1 MRNFNEVFGKDLPYD
16 NIKSHKKAG
25 VYPLF
30 RKYSFRITTG
40 QGQIDSPPPHPASL
54 LRVNASLIILFYKS
68 FYKHVLNSFIHI
80 VVDKSTLFADK
91 STLFVDKSILFV
103 DKSILFDDKNIL
115 FVDKSIPFVDKSIL
129 FVDKSILFVDKSIL
143 FVDISILFVDN
154 IVFDKNIVVEIVLFF
169 FFFFFFYAGIRVLKL
184 NFRHEDNTVS

>member
-1 MRNFNEVFGKDLPYD
+1 MPYD

-40 QGQIDSPPPHPASL
+40 QGQIDSPHPTSL

-91 STLFVDKSILFV
+91 STLFV

-154 IVFDKNIVVEIVLFF
+154 IVFDKNIVVEIVFFFF

-184 NFRHEDNTVS
+184 NFRHEDKTVS